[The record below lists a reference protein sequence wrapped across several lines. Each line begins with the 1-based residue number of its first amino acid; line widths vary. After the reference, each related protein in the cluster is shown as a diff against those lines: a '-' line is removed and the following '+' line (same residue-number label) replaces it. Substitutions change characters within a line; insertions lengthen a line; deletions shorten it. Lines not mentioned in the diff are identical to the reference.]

1 MINRSNKVPLV
12 WIMRNC
18 VSWMKSMLSRK
29 QDFSIKKFFVCKLLA
44 INYKRSFDLW
54 RFVKLCKFDWHI
66 PIFHLLNISIFDEE
80 ETFSFRNILCKSLP
94 WIFKVQFN
102 ELMSSRDKYENG
114 LNWFFGISAHSY
126 NSNFLHSEG
135 LFDPMNR

>member
-1 MINRSNKVPLV
+1 MKNFKMMINRSNKVPLV

-29 QDFSIKKFFVCKLLA
+29 QNFSIKKFFVCKLLA

-54 RFVKLCKFDWHI
+54 GFVKLCKFDWHI

-94 WIFKVQFN
+94 CLFSTRRLIFWIIFRKHSIEYIIPFCVLGWLSIHSLQ
-102 ELMSSRDKYENG
+102 RKY
-114 LNWFFGISAHSY
+114 I
-126 NSNFLHSEG
+126 
-135 LFDPMNR
+135 